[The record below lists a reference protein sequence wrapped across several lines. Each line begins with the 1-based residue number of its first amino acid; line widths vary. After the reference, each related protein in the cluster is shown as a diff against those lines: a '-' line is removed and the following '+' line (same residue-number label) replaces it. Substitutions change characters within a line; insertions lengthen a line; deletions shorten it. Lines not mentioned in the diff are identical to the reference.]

1 MEMRTPEQPAARD
14 FVHQWS
20 NGPQQRLPPQARP
33 NLDNTQS
40 TMTGLAKQFQQMAVD
55 PVQQVLQ
62 QLGAQAQLN
71 KAQQVT
77 PQLHLVPAEEQH
89 VKVLEEQKDNQAE
102 NVQFMAAM
110 LAFMKAAQPT
120 ASFDMTPIISQM
132 ENTATH
138 SVNKLLTQQ

>member
-1 MEMRTPEQPAARD
+1 MSEEKQRLADKLNRLKSQQQQPPPQLQMETSTPEQTAARD

-20 NGPQQRLPPQARP
+20 NRPQQRLPPQARQ

-40 TMTGLAKQFQQMAVD
+40 TMTGLANQFQQMAVD

-71 KAQQVT
+71 KVQQAT

-89 VKVLEEQKDNQAE
+89 VKVMEDEKDN
-102 NVQFMAAM
+102 
-110 LAFMKAAQPT
+110 
-120 ASFDMTPIISQM
+120 
-132 ENTATH
+132 
-138 SVNKLLTQQ
+138 